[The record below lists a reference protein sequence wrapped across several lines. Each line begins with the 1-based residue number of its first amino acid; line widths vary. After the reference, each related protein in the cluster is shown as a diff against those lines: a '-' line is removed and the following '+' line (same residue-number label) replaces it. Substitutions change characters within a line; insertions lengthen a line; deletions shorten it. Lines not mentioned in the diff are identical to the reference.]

1 MSESF
6 EKLQNRILSD
16 ARLTADSI
24 LREAEEK
31 TSKIVE
37 EARVRARR
45 EADELLARA
54 KVDAEA
60 LRRRVLSTKVRANR
74 LRLLEEKNKIVQSV
88 ISSVE
93 EKLTSIGKSGDF
105 QDSLKMMVTEA
116 TAAIGSD
123 QPVVRVGFSGISK
136 KDLDSIGSALPKG
149 AKLLVEDSPIDQ
161 LGGVIASDPEGRIV
175 FNNSF
180 RARLDRME
188 TRLLSIVSSTIFGE

>member
-105 QDSLKMMVTEA
+105 QDSLKMMITEA
-116 TAAIGSD
+116 TAAVGSD